1 MNSPVVSICIPT
13 FNRPELLKE
22 AVQSCLNQTFSD
34 FEIVITDNST
44 NDDSLKMISGIGDS
58 RIRYY
63 RNEGNIGSQASSVRA
78 LSLSSGKYV
87 KWLMDDDLMSPV
99 FLELTV
105 EVLERH
111 PSAGVAMAPMDL
123 IDANGHRII
132 PRFYV
137 FRAMDYRYRYRVG
150 DGLVDRKT
158 ILHDFLVRDYPCCV
172 PSGVLFRHEILQRI
186 RGVDPVADF
195 AADLDICMRA
205 ALHSDFYYID
215 QVLSSWRYFP
225 QNYTAN
231 MHLTG
236 MPVQVFYYITRKILK
251 DPISREMFAGQDW
264 AKLERDSLFFCSCR
278 ALLNFQAAWNQRSPR
293 LVSKTLALIWREDP
307 YRINLLRLPL
317 FVIREIWASLFGPK
331 LPPPRS

>member
-1 MNSPVVSICIPT
+1 MNSPMVSICIPT
-13 FNRPELLKE
+13 FNRPDLLRE
-22 AVQSCLNQTFSD
+22 AVMSCFNQTYSD

-44 NDDSLKMISGIGDS
+44 TDDSLKMMKGFDDP

-63 RNEGNIGSQASSVRA
+63 KNGGNIGAHASSVRA
-78 LSLSSGKYV
+78 LSLANGKYI
-87 KWLMDDDLMSPV
+87 KWLMDDDLMKPE
-99 FLELTV
+99 FLALTV
-105 EVLERH
+105 AVLEKH

-123 IDANGHRII
+123 IDSCGRHII

-172 PSGVLFRHEILQRI
+172 PSGVLFRRELYRCV
-186 RGVDPVADF
+186 GDFDPLTDF
-195 AADLDICMRA
+195 AGDLDLCMRA
-205 ALHSDFYYID
+205 ALRYDFYYID

-225 QNYTAN
+225 LNHTATL
-231 MHLTG
+231 HRSGL
-236 MPVQVFYYITRKILK
+236 PIHVFYYITRKILN
-251 DPISREMFAGQDW
+251 DPITRELLAGEDW
-264 AKLERDSLFFCSCR
+264 TRLKRDSIFFCTCR
-278 ALLNFQAAWNQRSPR
+278 ALLNLQAAWNQRSLR
-293 LVSKTLALIWREDP
+293 LVGRTLALIWREDP